1 MKEKLITLLSSFGYP
16 VSLQGTLNPKKN
28 YPDSFFTYWVFQ
40 APENSHYDNN
50 PVSCDWGFWI
60 YFYSN
65 DPKLVESIP
74 LKAKIL
80 LKQNGFVFEGKPVDA
95 NSDYDTHTG
104 VMLISFIKE
113 IY

>member
-1 MKEKLITLLSSFGYP
+1 MKEKLITLLLSFGYP
-16 VSLQGTLNPKKN
+16 VFLQGTLNPKEN
-28 YPDSFFTYWVFQ
+28 YPDSFFTYWVFE

-74 LKAKIL
+74 LSAKDL
-80 LKQNGFVFEGKPVDA
+80 LSQNGFVFTGKPVDA
-95 NSDYDTHTG
+95 NSGCNTHTG